1 MNDGDSA
8 LQLLLI
14 IDYIY
19 DWARDVFRPS
29 IISQLAMLANPAQD
43 EGRVHDN
50 GFTRAYT
57 DNDVFSLAGE
67 KQRRDIETWGAAIED
82 PTEVMLEEELS
93 LIKWA
98 TYDSPLGVIRP
109 ACIVESLFRCLCI
122 TKENVNALFST
133 LPKGRSPKKLARN
146 AENVL
151 NVNHVLVS
159 EDVLGRMEEIWT
171 NRARRRQCQY
181 VPEKRFFATINYY
194 VSCTGNWE
202 LKRFIYCLAFDEEAL
217 NLLRQYHG
225 RKSIPVAIK
234 RAKNLRKDNAENLLT
249 VLKNQ
254 TVQQNLAS
262 ALASQRQ
269 ELRPVAGASSSSLCP
284 TFEFADQSQRWFDDK
299 GFQWHSD
306 TTASEVIDQV
316 YDWCKKGFEEP
327 TQSYIR
333 FSQQMSSLTDNSTDS
348 TVAEHFPDCESRHD
362 EQYVLAA
369 SCVYDGMR
377 YKPILHLCLY
387 VVPGPMEPPTE
398 KLLEHALQ
406 KLLENDLVYLI
417 NSKPNSW
424 KEICQKMLTGKLTV
438 NIWNATQLWKS
449 ELKQKLTSRDPVTL
463 PALENEPKLIS
474 ENPSR
479 QHTRSLSPSPSPG
492 PKSPSLYT
500 PPLVETGHFLKRPF
514 GATDGDESWKSKK
527 RFKAI
532 EDCPNDEIIIID
544 D

>member
-1 MNDGDSA
+1 LNDGDSA

-29 IISQLAMLANPAQD
+29 IISQLAMLANPTQD
-43 EGRVHDN
+43 KGRVHDN
-50 GFTRAYT
+50 GFTTADT
-57 DNDVFSLAGE
+57 DSDVFSLGRK
-67 KQRRDIETWGAAIED
+67 KQRKNIETWGAAVED

-98 TYDSPLGVIRP
+98 TYDSPLGVFRP
-109 ACIVESLFRCLCI
+109 GCIVESLFRCLCI
-122 TKENVNALFST
+122 TKENVDALFST

-171 NRARRRQCQY
+171 NRARRRQCQD
-181 VPEKRFFATINYY
+181 VPEKHFFTTINYH
-194 VSCTGNWE
+194 VSFAGNWE
-202 LKRFIYCLAFDEEAL
+202 LKRVISCLAFDEEAL

-234 RAKNLRKDNAENLLT
+234 RAKILGKDNAETLLT

-269 ELRPVAGASSSSLCP
+269 ELRPVAGVSSSRLSP
-284 TFEFADQSQRWFDDK
+284 TFEFADQSRCWFDDK
-299 GFQWHSD
+299 GFKWGSD

-316 YDWCKKGFEEP
+316 YDWCKKGSEEP
-327 TQSYIR
+327 TQPYIR

-348 TVAEHFPDCESRHD
+348 TVAAHFPNCEPRQD

-369 SCVYDGMR
+369 SHIYDKR
-377 YKPILHLCLY
+377 SNESPLHLCLY
-387 VVPGPMEPPTE
+387 VVPGQMEPPSK
-398 KLLEHALQ
+398 KLLEQALR
-406 KLLENDLVYLI
+406 KLLESDLVYLV

-424 KEICQKMLTGKLTV
+424 KDTCQKLRTGKLTKY
-438 NIWNATQLWKS
+438 IWNATKLWKD
-449 ELKQKLTSRDPVTL
+449 EIKQQLTSRDPVTL
-463 PALENEPKLIS
+463 PALETKPKPICG
-474 ENPSR
+474 NPSR

-492 PKSPSLYT
+492 PTSPSCI
-500 PPLVETGHFLKRPF
+500 PPLVETGNFLKRPF
-514 GATDGDESWKSKK
+514 EATDGDEIWESEK
-527 RFKAI
+527 RFKATH
-532 EDCPNDEIIIID
+532 DCVNDEIIIID